1 MTGGSADM
9 SNDRADVE
17 LTPDVTFE
25 LLSNPQRRYALAY
38 LSRRGQPI
46 TARELAEQIA
56 AWEQDKP
63 VSEVEDETAEQI
75 QMTLHHN
82 HIPKLRAVGLV
93 DQSERGEGFVLE
105 STDKVNQVEAELSVG
120 LEDGPTKHYTT

>member
-1 MTGGSADM
+1 M
-9 SNDRADVE
+9 SEDRADVE

-25 LLSNPQRRYALAY
+25 LLSNPRRRYALAY
-38 LSRRGQPI
+38 LSRRGQLI
-46 TARELAEQIA
+46 TASELSEQIA

-63 VSEVEDETAEQI
+63 VNEIDDETAERI

-93 DQSERGEGFVLE
+93 ERTERGDGYVLQP
-105 STDKVNQVEAELSVG
+105 TDKVNQVEAELSVG

>member
-1 MTGGSADM
+1 MNGGSSDM
-9 SNDRADVE
+9 SNERADVE

-25 LLSNPQRRYALAY
+25 LLSNPRRRYALAY

-63 VSEVEDETAEQI
+63 VSEIDDETAERI

-82 HIPKLRAVGLV
+82 HIPKLRTAGLV
-93 DQSERGEGFVLE
+93 ERSERGDGYVLQ
-105 STDKVNQVEAELSVG
+105 STDKVNQVEAELSAG
-120 LEDGPTKHYTT
+120 LENGPTKHYTT

>member
-1 MTGGSADM
+1 MYGGSADM
-9 SNDRADVE
+9 SEDRADVE

-25 LLSNPQRRYALAY
+25 LLSNPRRRYALAY
-38 LSRRGQPI
+38 LSRRGQLI
-46 TARELAEQIA
+46 TASELSEQIA

-63 VSEVEDETAEQI
+63 VNEIDDETAERI

-93 DQSERGEGFVLE
+93 ERTERGDGYVLQP
-105 STDKVNQVEAELSVG
+105 TDKVNQVEAELSVG

>member
-1 MTGGSADM
+1 M
-9 SNDRADVE
+9 SEDRADVE

-25 LLSNPQRRYALAY
+25 LLSNPRRRYALAY

-46 TARELAEQIA
+46 TASELSEQIA

-63 VSEVEDETAEQI
+63 VNEIDDETAERI

-82 HIPKLRAVGLV
+82 HIPKLRSVGLV
-93 DQSERGEGFVLE
+93 ERTERGDGYVLQP
-105 STDKVNQVEAELSVG
+105 TDKVNQVEAELSVG

>member
-1 MTGGSADM
+1 M
-9 SNDRADVE
+9 SNERADIE

-25 LLSNPQRRYALAY
+25 LLSNPRRRYALAY

-46 TARELAEQIA
+46 TAGELAEQIA
-56 AWEQDKP
+56 AWEKDKP
-63 VSEVEDETAEQI
+63 VSEIEDETAERI

-82 HIPKLRAVGLV
+82 HVPKLRAVGLV
-93 DQSERGEGFVLE
+93 EQSERGDGFVLE